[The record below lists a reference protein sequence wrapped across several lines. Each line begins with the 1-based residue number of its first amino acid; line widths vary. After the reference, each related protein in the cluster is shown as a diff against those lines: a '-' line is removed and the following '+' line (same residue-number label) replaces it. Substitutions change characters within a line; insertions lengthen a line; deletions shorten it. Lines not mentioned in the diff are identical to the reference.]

1 MAGFSNESA
10 WSETHFVDQTF
21 RGYYGWKEPIRVLR
35 YGGATPAT
43 AAAGVDVTAGG
54 GDTRRQLFKEFFRD
68 ASRVAEL
75 VQSVV

>member
-10 WSETHFVDQTF
+10 WSETNFVDQTF
-21 RGYYGWKEPIRVLR
+21 RGYYGWKEPVRALR

-43 AAAGVDVTAGG
+43 AAAAVDAAAD
-54 GDTRRQLFKEFFRD
+54 GDIRRELFKEFFRD